1 MSSLAFRSFDPLFAD
16 PFRMARAMFDAP
28 AKEPAELPVRFD
40 VIETDTA
47 FEFEADLPG
56 VAEKDLDITL
66 DGRTLT
72 IAGSRE
78 RASDRTEDNRHIIE
92 RTFGKFSRSFL
103 LPQTADISA
112 VSAKLDA
119 GVLHVTVGKKAEVK
133 PRKISIG
140 EQAEKLS
147 AAS

>member
-28 AKEPAELPVRFD
+28 AKEPAGLAVRFD
-40 VIETDTA
+40 VVETEQA

-56 VAEKDLDITL
+56 VAEKDVEITL

-72 IAGSRE
+72 ISGSRE
-78 RASDRTEDNRHIIE
+78 RASDRTEDNRHIVE
-92 RTFGKFSRSFL
+92 RSFGKFSRSFL
-103 LPQTADISA
+103 LPQTADVSA
-112 VSAKLDA
+112 VSAKLEA
-119 GVLHVTVGKKAEVK
+119 GVLAVTVGKKAEIK
-133 PRKISIG
+133 PRKITIG
-140 EQAEKLS
+140 AEPDKLA

>member
-16 PFRMARAMFDAP
+16 PLRMARAMFDAP
-28 AKEPAELPVRFD
+28 AKQPEGLTVRFD
-40 VIETDTA
+40 VFETETG

-56 VAEKDLDITL
+56 VPEDNLEITL

-78 RASDRTEDNRHIIE
+78 RAQERDDGNRHIVE
-92 RTFGKFSRSFL
+92 RSFGKFSRSFL
-103 LPQTADISA
+103 LPQTAD
-112 VSAKLDA
+112 VSSITANLDA
-119 GVLHVTVGKKAEVK
+119 GVLKVTVGKKAEVK
-133 PRKISIG
+133 PRKITIG
-140 EQAEKLS
+140 GEADKLS